1 MTLEDFFVETRGE
14 VAAQMSDGSPFAEL
28 EFCEVV
34 MQHLVE
40 AGMAFEPVVCHF
52 DRKIGNSN
60 LRLSG
65 YSMSEDTDQLDLFV
79 SLYKGFEALSTIPD
93 QDAKTAASQCIR
105 FLEHCASGRLAGR
118 LDPSSDEYSLALTI
132 KEIYDEL
139 EQVRIFVLTDGI
151 TKSKTFKSREVGG
164 KSVKLEVMDIER
176 LFRHR
181 SEGKPRDELVIN
193 FKELS
198 GSPLPCVFVPGETGD
213 YDYALTAIPGEA
225 LRFVYEKFGPR
236 LLEANVRS
244 FLSVRAKGV
253 NAGIQNTLRTA
264 PQQFMAYNNG
274 IVLVADEMKLDRAD
288 DGSPGIIWLRGM
300 QIVNGGQT
308 TASIYFTKKKHAA
321 TDLEKVRVPA
331 KIIVIREE
339 DPAKEEAL
347 VSDISRYANSQN
359 AVRQSDLSA
368 NKPFHIDVERLSL
381 TIYCPDGVGRWFYER
396 ANGSYNT
403 LLAREGT
410 TPAKRRALKTSVP
423 PSRKITK
430 TDLAKYL
437 MAWDVKPDIVSLGA
451 QKCFSRFMAELADA
465 EAAGSAVTPDPSFLK
480 RLVAKAIVYK
490 AVHKTVRPLVSAFL
504 ANVAAYTVAVV
515 AHSYGES
522 FDLERVWNRQGVSPQ
537 FLEQVEIWSKEV
549 NDRLHETANGRMIS
563 EWAKRP
569 ECKSAMFSRP
579 FSAPSVDAPEARQG
593 MA

>member
-1 MTLEDFFVETRGE
+1 MILEEFFVETRAE
-14 VAAQMSDGSPFAEL
+14 VAAQMSNGSPFAEL

-65 YSMSEDTDQLDLFV
+65 YSMSEDADQLDLFV
-79 SLYKGFEALSTIPD
+79 SLYKGAEVLTPIPD

-105 FLEHCASGRLAGR
+105 FLEYCASGRLTGK

-132 KEIYDEL
+132 QEIYDEL

-181 SEGKPRDELVIN
+181 SEGKPRDELVVN

-274 IVLVADEMKLDRAD
+274 IVLVADEMKLDRAA

-308 TASIYFTKKKHAA
+308 TASIYFTKKKHGA
-321 TDLEKVRVPA
+321 TDLSKVRVPA
-331 KIIVIREE
+331 KVIVIREE

-396 ANGSYNT
+396 ATGSYNT

-410 TPAKRRALKTSVP
+410 TPAKRRALKASVP

-437 MAWDVKPDIVSLGA
+437 MAWDGNPDIVSLGA
-451 QKCFSRFMAELADA
+451 QKCFSRYMNLLADA
-465 EAAGSAVTPDPSFLK
+465 EAAGGAVTPDPAFFK
-480 RLVAKAIVYK
+480 ALVAKAIIYK
-490 AVHKTVRPLVSAFL
+490 AIHKTARPLVSAYL
-504 ANVAAYTVAVV
+504 ANVAAYTVTVV
-515 AHSYGES
+515 ADSYGES
-522 FDLERVWNRQGVSPQ
+522 LSLEKVWNQQGVSAP
-537 FLEQVEIWSKEV
+537 FLEQVEIWAREV
-549 NDRLHETANGRMIS
+549 NERLHETANGKMIS

-569 ECKSAMFSRP
+569 ECKSAMFAYP
-579 FSAPSVDAPEARQG
+579 FTPPSIAVPEVRQY
-593 MA
+593 